1 MKIKKLIY
9 LFIIIS
15 ICLSSN
21 FSLADSG
28 AEKKVFNKC
37 KACHS
42 VDKEKNKVGPHL
54 VGIFGR
60 KAAVIES
67 FKYSDALKNSNIIWN
82 EESLKAYI
90 ANPKKFVPGTKMSFR
105 GLKKEN
111 QILDLLEYLKETTN

>member
-1 MKIKKLIY
+1 MQIKKLIY

-28 AEKKVFNKC
+28 AGKNVFNKC
-37 KACHS
+37 KACHF

-82 EESLKAYI
+82 EESLKGYI
-90 ANPKKFVPGTKMSFR
+90 ANPKKYVPGTRMSFN

-111 QILDLLEYLKETTN
+111 QILDLLEYLKEATN

>member
-28 AEKKVFNKC
+28 AGKKVFNKC

-90 ANPKKFVPGTKMSFR
+90 ANPKKYVPGTKMSFN

-111 QILDLLEYLKETTN
+111 QILDLLEYLKEATN

>member
-1 MKIKKLIY
+1 MKINKLIY

-15 ICLSSN
+15 ICLSSK
-21 FSLADSG
+21 FSLADAG
-28 AEKKVFNKC
+28 AGKKVFNKC

-54 VGIFGR
+54 VKIFGR
-60 KAAVIES
+60 KAAVIDG

-90 ANPKKFVPGTKMSFR
+90 ANPKKYVPGTKMSFG